1 MARFILSA
9 FADEI
14 DPDLKIQMD
23 VLEQHGIK
31 YIELRGVYGKSIV
44 QYTLEGIKDLK
55 KKYSKEDLVYLQ

>member
-23 VLEQHGIK
+23 VLELHGIK
-31 YIELRGVYGKSIV
+31 YIELRGVYG
-44 QYTLEGIKDLK
+44 
-55 KKYSKEDLVYLQ
+55 